1 MAFQGLVLKSKLR
14 TFNMKEMKSERTEV
28 MKHLAHPSRITVL
41 KNIVAYG
48 MTKCW

>member
-14 TFNMKEMKSERTEV
+14 TLNMKEMKSERTEV

-41 KNIVAYG
+41 KNVAHG
-48 MTKCW
+48 MTKRC